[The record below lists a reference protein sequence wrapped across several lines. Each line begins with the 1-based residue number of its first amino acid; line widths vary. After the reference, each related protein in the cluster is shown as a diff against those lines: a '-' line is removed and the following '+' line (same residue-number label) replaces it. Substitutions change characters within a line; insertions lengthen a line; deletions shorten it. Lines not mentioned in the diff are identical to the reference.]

1 MNAPM
6 IKKRKVFLKRL
17 NEDKGYLL
25 FILPT
30 LIILLVFVY
39 KPLYGLAIAFQDYSP
54 GKPILSF
61 TGQTRWVG
69 FAQFTRFFQSVFFKR
84 ILWNT
89 VRLSLFSLVWSA
101 WIPLVA
107 ALLLN
112 ELRIPL
118 YKRVVQTA
126 FYLPYF
132 VSTVIVVSILTLLL
146 NSNGP
151 VSMISKILGGNAINW
166 LSEPRYFD
174 TIYVA
179 SGIWKN
185 FGYSSIIY
193 LAGIAGVDAGLYEAV
208 MIDGGNRFH
217 KLWHV
222 TLPAIIPTFVI
233 LLVLSIG
240 SLLGTDS
247 QKILLMYNSSTMD
260 QADVIG
266 TYVYRVGLQE
276 ARYSYTT
283 AVGLFTNILNFVL
296 VYGAN
301 VISRKMTGY
310 SLW

>member
-1 MNAPM
+1 M